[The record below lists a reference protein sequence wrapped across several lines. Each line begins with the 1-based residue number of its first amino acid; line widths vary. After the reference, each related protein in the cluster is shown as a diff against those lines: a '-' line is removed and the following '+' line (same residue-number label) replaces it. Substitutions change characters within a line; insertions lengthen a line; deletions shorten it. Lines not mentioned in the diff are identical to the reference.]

1 MTIAIQKYSI
11 TVEYRTGKEL
21 AIANTLSRVFPPR
34 THEDPIHE
42 EIDINILHSM
52 PVLDNKTE

>member
-21 AIANTLSRVFPPR
+21 AIADTLSRVFPPR

-42 EIDINILHSM
+42 EIGMSIMKYQS
-52 PVLDNKTE
+52 PTVSY